1 MCYFIIVQMA
11 AIVLYTICATEFLL
25 RYKLDKPVRI
35 PAFVEKTDGQTL
47 KRRGMDRGIKLML
60 LGLAISTV
68 FILIRSVYRTIELLN
83 GWSGRIITTQ
93 LYFVRSISWCL
104 DLLLTLLSECA

>member
-11 AIVLYTICATEFLL
+11 AIVLYTTCGTEFLL
-25 RYKLDKPVRI
+25 RYKLDKPFRT
-35 PAFVEKTDGQTL
+35 PTFAEKTDEQAS
-47 KRRGMDRGIKLML
+47 KRRGMDKGIKLML

-68 FILIRSVYRTIELLN
+68 FILIRSVYRTIELLG
-83 GWSGRIITTQ
+83 GWSGRIITTE